1 MVEYGIIKFLIRNI
15 MLVIILILIF
25 LIIYLQFKKEPE
37 CKIIQVPYQNKYRHR
52 YYDMS
57 YRPHHFVT
65 SGYLANYKYAG
76 N

>member
-1 MVEYGIIKFLIRNI
+1 MVEYGIIKFLIKNI
-15 MLVIILILIF
+15 MLAIILVLVF
-25 LIIYLQFKKEPE
+25 LIIYLQSEKPE
-37 CKIIQVPYQNKYRHR
+37 HKIIQVPYQNKYRHR

-65 SGYLANYKYAG
+65 TGYLANYKYAG